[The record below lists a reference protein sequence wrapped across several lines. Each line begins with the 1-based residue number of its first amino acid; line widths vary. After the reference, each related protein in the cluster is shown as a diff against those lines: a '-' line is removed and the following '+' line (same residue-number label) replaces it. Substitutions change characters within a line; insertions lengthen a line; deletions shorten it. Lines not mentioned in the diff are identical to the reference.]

1 MAATSLEVSFPCNW
15 FLEPEAELLWE
26 NDDTEQHFMS
36 LTQGKTVEQATY
48 VGHRWLVRSK
58 VGREVLADVTVV
70 GSSGGVQHV
79 VADGAAGSSD
89 VRMAVLRIGRCAREL
104 AAKSCQTLLKIMR
117 NVAEAPQNAKFRS
130 LRVASATIAAVLDAP
145 GALAL
150 LAAVGFEQQGTPVGG
165 GAGAPSGVAGG
176 AEARLILHAAA
187 PLALVKDAIEALE
200 RLHLLLHGG
209 HIAPTTATPTPPM
222 SASSPSAVSHRCSAC
237 GRGIDHDLRRAL
249 AGSGEVGG
257 WRTHTFSRQGE
268 YRFHCGRCDVDL
280 CGGCYDEWKKGGAR
294 AEIIHPASHSLTV
307 VAPITTPWGGS
318 SYGSMPAPPPV
329 TSRNRRGAF
338 G

>member
-1 MAATSLEVSFPCNW
+1 MAATSLVVSFPANW
-15 FLEPEAELLWE
+15 FLEPEAELLWV
-26 NDDTEQHFMS
+26 DQRSEQHYTF
-36 LTQGKTVEQATY
+36 LTQGKTVEQTTY
-48 VGHRWLVRSK
+48 AGHRWMVRSK

-70 GSSGGVQHV
+70 DAPGGVQRV

-89 VRMAVLRIGRCAREL
+89 VRLAVLRIGRCAREL
-104 AAKSCQTLLKIMR
+104 AAKTCHTLLKLLR
-117 NVAEAPQNAKFRS
+117 NVVAAPHNEKFRS
-130 LRVASATIAAVLDAP
+130 LRVANATIAVLLDAP

-150 LAAVGFEQQGTPVGG
+150 LAAVGFEQQGIPVG
-165 GAGAPSGVAGG
+165 AA
-176 AEARLILHAAA
+176 AEDARLFLHATA
-187 PLALVKDAIEALE
+187 PLALVKDGIEALE

-209 HIAPTTATPTPPM
+209 SIPPPTPNAAPPT
-222 SASSPSAVSHRCSAC
+222 AVPSSSSDAASHRCAAC

-257 WRTHTFSRQGE
+257 WRTHAFSRTGE
-268 YRFHCGRCDVDL
+268 YRFHCERCDIDL
-280 CGGCYDEWKKGGAR
+280 CGGCYDEWKRGGNR
-294 AEIIHPASHSLTV
+294 AASIHPISHSLTV